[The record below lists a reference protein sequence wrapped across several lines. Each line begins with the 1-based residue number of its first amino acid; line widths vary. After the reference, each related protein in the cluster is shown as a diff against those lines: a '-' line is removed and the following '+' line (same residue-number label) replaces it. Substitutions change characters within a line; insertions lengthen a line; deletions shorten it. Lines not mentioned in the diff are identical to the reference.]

1 MPPLWQKLTHILL
14 PQDCLLCGD
23 PAGAGSDSEPD
34 SGPLCPACRDILPR
48 APAECCPICAL
59 PGSTTGP
66 CGACLK
72 NPPHYDATLA
82 SLMYAFPVD
91 RLIKMLK
98 YQHRLPVAN
107 LLAGMMLPAALISV
121 DVLVP
126 VPLSSSRLRERGFN
140 QAQELARV
148 LGRALG
154 RPVEPDTC
162 HRVVDTTPQ
171 AALAWSQRHKN
182 IRNAFECT
190 QDFSGR
196 HVVLVDDVMTTGA
209 TLDELARTLK
219 LHGASRVTNWVAART
234 DRHRGHR

>member
-1 MPPLWQKLTHILL
+1 MHPLWQKLARVLL

-23 PAGAGSDSEPD
+23 PAESITD
-34 SGPLCPACRDILPR
+34 SGSGSGVLCPACRDTLPR
-48 APAECCPICAL
+48 APVECCPICAL
-59 PGSTTGP
+59 PGPATGP

-72 NPPHYDATLA
+72 HPPHYDATLT

-91 RLIKMLK
+91 RLIQMLK

-107 LLAGMMLPAALISV
+107 MLAGMMLQAAPGTM
-121 DVLVP
+121 DVLIP
-126 VPLSSSRLRERGFN
+126 VPLSASRLRERGFN
-140 QAQELARV
+140 QALELARL
-148 LGRALG
+148 LGKALG
-154 RPVEPDTC
+154 RPVEPNTC
-162 HRVVDTTPQ
+162 HRVVDTPPQ
-171 AALAWSQRHKN
+171 AALAWGQRHKN
-182 IRNAFECT
+182 IRNAFECA

-234 DRHRGHR
+234 DRHRGHP

>member
-1 MPPLWQKLTHILL
+1 MHPLWQKLARVLL

-23 PAGAGSDSEPD
+23 PAESITD
-34 SGPLCPACRDILPR
+34 SGSGSGVLCPACRDTLPMP
-48 APAECCPICAL
+48 PAECCPICAL
-59 PGSTTGP
+59 PGPATGP

-72 NPPHYDATLA
+72 HPPHYDATLT

-91 RLIKMLK
+91 RLIQMLK

-107 LLAGMMLPAALISV
+107 MLAGMMLQAAPGTM
-121 DVLVP
+121 DVLIP
-126 VPLSSSRLRERGFN
+126 VPLSASRLRERGFN
-140 QAQELARV
+140 QALELARL
-148 LGRALG
+148 LGKALG
-154 RPVEPDTC
+154 RPVEPNTC
-162 HRVVDTTPQ
+162 HRVVDTPPQ
-171 AALAWSQRHKN
+171 AALAWGQRHKN
-182 IRNAFECT
+182 IRNAFECA

-234 DRHRGHR
+234 DRHRGHP